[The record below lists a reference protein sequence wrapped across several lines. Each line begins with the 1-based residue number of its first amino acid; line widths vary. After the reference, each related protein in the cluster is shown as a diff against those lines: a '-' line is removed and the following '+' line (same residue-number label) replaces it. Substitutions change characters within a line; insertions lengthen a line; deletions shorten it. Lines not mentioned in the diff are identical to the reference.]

1 MYLGQKQPINPI
13 KDGGGGVGV
22 KKAPVLALPL

>member
-13 KDGGGGVGV
+13 KDGGGGV